1 MGLVLDAATRAEM
14 NKVKLNLYDAG
25 VQLDGFFKWQLV
37 EVYWNPVGFD
47 FTCDD
52 PKRLQQVA
60 DKSKKLAIESVDMPG
75 YDPWRKAGIIS
86 VGFTQQN
93 ATPRVHLDIAV
104 HQPGAGQSYPGLCRV
119 YIVPPSAPRKRDAS
133 FAMSTEVFRKIQA
146 RLRDFSPPICI
157 DKHLVDDPA
166 VLQRLAAEDVE
177 PIVAQRNTLGGVDFV
192 VKNREDLLIALKLAK
207 KGTEKAFE
215 QGGTRPEDWKEHWAL
230 AMSFMAT
237 NGIGFREPWRL
248 FLNDRDLR
256 IADARPPLRDQ
267 PEMDGRFSAN
277 FGNDIKLDFS
287 ALHVAVAEF
296 GSLRSPRTMC
306 NIHVDETG
314 IAMASL
320 DDQVT
325 ITPSFAPHLANE
337 LLLKTKLE
345 GILPAWFIDRFNLNI
360 FSPGQ
365 EYSKVGA
372 SFDLAAG
379 AKFRWTISGSWGL
392 TSHGRFEWSGT
403 TSLSL
408 SHDLLGG
415 TKKKK

>member
-1 MGLVLDAATRAEM
+1 MGIVLDAATRAEF
-14 NKVKLNLYDAG
+14 NKVKLKLWEAG
-25 VQLDGFFKWQLV
+25 VQLDGQFKWQLV

-60 DKSKKLAIESVDMPG
+60 DRSKKLVVDSIDMPG
-75 YDPWRKAGIIS
+75 YDPWRKAGILS
-86 VGFTQQN
+86 VGFSPRT
-93 ATPRVHLDIAV
+93 APPRVHLDIAIQ
-104 HQPGAGQSYPGLCRV
+104 QPGVSHAYPGLCRV
-119 YIVPPSAPRKRDAS
+119 YITPVSAAPKRDAS
-133 FAMSTEVFRKIQA
+133 VFNSDVFRKIQA
-146 RLRDFSPPICI
+146 RLGDFNPAVPI
-157 DKHLVDDPA
+157 DKHVVDDPT
-166 VLQRLAAEDVE
+166 VLQRLAAEKIE
-177 PIVAQRNTLGGVDFV
+177 PLVAQRNTLGGIDFV
-192 VKNREDLLIALKLAK
+192 VKNREDLLIALAIAK

-215 QGGTRPEDWKEHWAL
+215 KGGTKPEDWREHWAL

-256 IADARPPLRDQ
+256 IADAQPPLQDK

-287 ALHVAVAEF
+287 ALHVAIAEF

-320 DDQVT
+320 DDKVT
-325 ITPSFAPHLANE
+325 ITPSAAPHLANE

-345 GILPAWFIDRFNLNI
+345 GKLPAWFIDRFNLNI

-372 SFDLAAG
+372 SFDLAKG
-379 AKFRWTISGSWGL
+379 TQYKWTISGSWGL

-403 TSLSL
+403 TNLSF
-408 SHDLLGG
+408 SHDFLSGS
-415 TKKKK
+415 KKKK